1 MEALLA
7 RVSEY
12 ELIGLGEGSHGSYK
26 NGVFRARAIKKL
38 IEEHGVREVF
48 LEDDVFGMIQIEA
61 GGLSRLAERMNEL
74 QYCFDNAPMRNLYTW
89 ILTFNKAHPKDK
101 VRILG
106 ADIQRFNVGDISDD
120 SALGKLYRRCA
131 KYARDHERMENATS
145 ARDAMM
151 AKMIQAQH
159 KAGVKAVLMF
169 HNDHLNKSAV
179 HSNMGHWLKKA
190 YGDKYVVVANT
201 FIRGTY
207 HGFFMGYTEGLKNE
221 FQVSTVHVKD
231 RIYDAAEPTFLPSPP
246 APYLWEGHGG
256 VDKRDPYK
264 EFKRKSSHG
273 FDAVLLINDE
283 TPLRPFK
290 ANNIFKPF
298 SERW

>member
-1 MEALLA
+1 MEGLLA
-7 RVSEY
+7 RVSDY
-12 ELIGLGEGSHGSYK
+12 EVIGLGEGSHGSYK
-26 NGVFRARAIKKL
+26 HAVFRARAIKKL
-38 IEEHGVREVF
+38 IAEHGVREVF
-48 LEDDVFGMIQIEA
+48 LEDDVFGMVRIEA
-61 GGLSRLAERMNEL
+61 GGVSRLSDRMNKL
-74 QYCFDNAPMRNLYTW
+74 QYCFDNAPMRGLYEW
-89 ILTFNKAHPKDK
+89 IFAFNKAHPKDK

-106 ADIQRFNVGDISDD
+106 ADIQLFTLYDGSDD

-131 KYARDHERMENATS
+131 KYADAHS

-179 HSNMGHWLKKA
+179 HGNMGHWLKKA

-207 HGFFMGYTEGLKNE
+207 HGYFMGRMEGLKNE
-221 FQVSTVHVKD
+221 FQDSTVHVKD
-231 RIYDAAEPTFLPSPP
+231 RVYDSKEPTFFPSPP
-246 APYLWEGHGG
+246 APYLWAGSGN
-256 VDKRDPYK
+256 VDKRDPYE
-264 EFKRKSSHG
+264 EFKRNSSHG

-290 ANNIFKPF
+290 SNNIFKPF
-298 SERW
+298 PKRWK